1 MQEKSVSSG
10 VEVNGVDVENRRVP
24 GWFGEAVLLGKYWQ
38 TSGLVDYLCEEVH
51 VARGRMG
58 WYEVLD
64 FVLLLLSYAISR
76 ERTLK
81 SFFKSLEPVK
91 GILMSLWGRERCPS
105 ASALSRFLASVD
117 GGVVGSLRRLFE
129 GVMQANVQPGAIR
142 GDRVPE
148 TA

>member
-10 VEVNGVDVENRRVP
+10 VEVNGVDVANQRVP

-38 TSGLVDYLCEEVH
+38 TSGLVESLCEAVRVE
-51 VARGRMG
+51 RGRMG

-64 FVLLLLSYAISR
+64 FVLLLLSYAISG

-91 GILMSLWGRERCPS
+91 EVLMSLSCHCGR
-105 ASALSRFLASVD
+105 
-117 GGVVGSLRRLFE
+117 
-129 GVMQANVQPGAIR
+129 AIQ
-142 GDRVPE
+142 V
-148 TA
+148 